1 MNDYVEGNFGYAGV
15 TISVMM
21 VLLLSGLF
29 LTGAF
34 LECFI
39 ANNGK
44 NHPFSG
50 AESNP
55 GEPHKLGEK
64 MAKVYRRTYARN
76 AEMQDLLGS
85 ERYVPETFRTPFI
98 KDVTAEYMATC
109 DVDIKIDSEHS
120 KYVYL
125 AVFNNPSWIPIAF
138 AKVKN
143 HIAQFKKLG
152 KNVLYLPVSYTE

>member
-1 MNDYVEGNFGYAGV
+1 
-15 TISVMM
+15 
-21 VLLLSGLF
+21 
-29 LTGAF
+29 
-34 LECFI
+34 
-39 ANNGK
+39 
-44 NHPFSG
+44 
-50 AESNP
+50 
-55 GEPHKLGEK
+55 

-85 ERYVPETFRTPFI
+85 ERYVPETFRTSFI

-143 HIAQFKKLG
+143 HIAQFKKLERMFYIFRLVIRSMEYNQWG
-152 KNVLYLPVSYTE
+152 ILLF